1 MQAIIKMKNVA
12 GAATGN
18 CPCEADDFHIA
29 AEIVRKGGVIAYP
42 TESVYGIGCS
52 PLQISSLQRVLD
64 LKKKK
69 KKKGLIIV
77 AADLDQINCFID
89 ENRLNDCCRRLMEK
103 YWPGPYTIILPARK
117 GLPELLTGG
126 RDSIA
131 MRVSADDNV
140 RNLCR
145 ALDSAVVSTS
155 CNVSGEESLT
165 EYPQVIAAFGEHID
179 FVINR
184 KTGGRKSPS
193 TIIDGLTGKVLRGK
207 IDNG

>member
-1 MQAIIKMKNVA
+1 MKNVA
-12 GAATGN
+12 GAVTEN
-18 CPCEADDFHIA
+18 RSCEVDDFLTA

-42 TESVYGIGCS
+42 TESVFGIGCA
-52 PLQISSLQRVLD
+52 PLQISALQRVLE
-64 LKKKK
+64 LKKRNPN
-69 KKKGLIIV
+69 KGLIIV
-77 AADLDQINCFID
+77 ASDFNQISCFID
-89 ENRLNDCCRRLMEK
+89 DSRLNGCCRRLMEK
-103 YWPGPYTIILPARK
+103 YWPGPYTIVLPAKK

-140 RNLCR
+140 KNLCR
-145 ALDSAVVSTS
+145 VLNGAVVSTS
-155 CNVSGEESLT
+155 CNISGEESLT
-165 EYPQVIAAFGEHID
+165 EYQQVIAAFGEHID

>member
-1 MQAIIKMKNVA
+1 MKNVA
-12 GAATGN
+12 GAVTEN
-18 CPCEADDFHIA
+18 RSCEVDDFLTA

-42 TESVYGIGCS
+42 TESVFGIGCA
-52 PLQISSLQRVLD
+52 PLQISALQRVLE
-64 LKKKK
+64 LKKRNPN
-69 KKKGLIIV
+69 KGLIIV
-77 AADLDQINCFID
+77 ASDFNQISCFID
-89 ENRLNDCCRRLMEK
+89 DSRLNGCCRRLMEK
-103 YWPGPYTIILPARK
+103 YWPGPYTIVLPAKK

-140 RNLCR
+140 KNLCR
-145 ALDSAVVSTS
+145 ILNGAVVSTS
-155 CNVSGEESLT
+155 CNISGEESLT
-165 EYPQVIAAFGEHID
+165 EYQQVIAAFGEHID